1 MFEDDEKRI
10 TKASRAQSI
19 RLNKGMNELQL
30 AKDIKEKMKS
40 FHSYTVKKRKAPLLC
55 GGTEQITGDKILKN
69 QMSSSVQKQANLRNN

>member
-1 MFEDDEKRI
+1 MLEDEEKRI
-10 TKASRAQSI
+10 TRASRAQSI

-69 QMSSSVQKQANLRNN
+69 QMSPQHSKTG